1 MLSEAPESDFFL
13 GVLRLPAFNQSFIPM
28 SPFRHFICVFGVSVQ
43 RPRAVFEARCV
54 FPGPLPV
61 WGESWEVL
69 FSQDASRRLLVPSP
83 VSTFQGVPAPPLQ
96 IPHQEVQVCGADS
109 PSSAPLL
116 EGHMAVVQ
124 HPQIKSLVF

>member
-28 SPFRHFICVFGVSVQ
+28 SHFRHFIRVFEVSVQ
-43 RPRAVFEARCV
+43 MPRAEARCA

-61 WGESWEVL
+61 WRESWEVL
-69 FSQDASRRLLVPSP
+69 FSQDAPRRLLVPSP

-96 IPHQEVQVCGADS
+96 ISHQEVQVCGTAS
-109 PSSAPLL
+109 LSNL
-116 EGHMAVVQ
+116 GQMAAVQ
-124 HPQIKSLVF
+124 HLQRNSLVF